1 MDAAGERFRKRH
13 PGLVWSNPAAED
25 SVRIRAAL
33 LRPRF
38 GQLLDIAMRFG
49 TPRLRR
55 EWQDLVEDKTSEVQ
69 RAGVSVERILRNL
82 EAGFRMLPTAANRV
96 WEFLARQPALAGFV
110 LLGDTGLSLR
120 IAHRLSEDFDLAE
133 PSL

>member
-1 MDAAGERFRKRH
+1 MDADGERFWKRH

-55 EWQDLVEDKTSEVQ
+55 EWQVLVEDKTPEVR
-69 RAGVSVERILRNL
+69 RAGASVERILRNL
-82 EAGFRMLPTAANRV
+82 EAGFLDATDRR
-96 WEFLARQPALAGFV
+96 
-110 LLGDTGLSLR
+110 
-120 IAHRLSEDFDLAE
+120 
-133 PSL
+133 